1 MLDKAVG
8 ILIKPNQLEIV
19 INNLAVE
26 DEDRMTF
33 VSGIKKG

>member
-1 MLDKAVG
+1 
-8 ILIKPNQLEIV
+8 LIKPLGLFKPKSLEIV